1 MENIDIEFI
10 MSIFY
15 FEIFLLKTS
24 LIKTYFPFRSSL
36 SADRGMSTGTS
47 GAESSDATEDMVGK
61 QKSGKSKKQVITHR
75 AVTNVNHLDI
85 PAQVS
90 SAKYLIDEMSY
101 IINYSHEPLFNQS
114 SNVFYL

>member
-1 MENIDIEFI
+1 MTC
-10 MSIFY
+10 SIPST
-15 FEIFLLKTS
+15 ILK
-24 LIKTYFPFRSSL
+24 LNRSSL

-47 GAESSDATEDMVGK
+47 GAESSDAAEDMGGK

-90 SAKYLIDEMSY
+90 RGTFLMNKTLYV
-101 IINYSHEPLFNQS
+101 S
-114 SNVFYL
+114 S